1 MFDRK
6 IIDDINRSAPT
17 LVPFRTDVMDGFALR
32 LFDQYG
38 VRRTLRALPKTV
50 LDPLRSGWIRRRA
63 EPEPIHDGCRV
74 V

>member
-6 IIDDINRSAPT
+6 IIEDINRTAPS
-17 LVPFRTDVMDGFALR
+17 LVPFQADVMDGFANR

-50 LDPLRSGWIRRRA
+50 LDPLRSGWIKRHA
-63 EPEPIHDGCRV
+63 DPDSTHDGCRIV
-74 V
+74 